1 MTESKSLCYVNKAQ
15 LIRQDHLENLVMK
28 TIKVGI
34 GLLLRLTRSGKIA
47 KNHAATSQRWEQ
59 FFIYSSDHSSTL
71 AIRLGIWFALS
82 TQMAE
87 AAERFAHKPLVN
99 DGILIED
106 MQREPMW

>member
-47 KNHAATSQRWEQ
+47 KNHAATSQR
-59 FFIYSSDHSSTL
+59 
-71 AIRLGIWFALS
+71 
-82 TQMAE
+82 
-87 AAERFAHKPLVN
+87 
-99 DGILIED
+99 
-106 MQREPMW
+106 

>member
-1 MTESKSLCYVNKAQ
+1 
-15 LIRQDHLENLVMK
+15 
-28 TIKVGI
+28 
-34 GLLLRLTRSGKIA
+34 
-47 KNHAATSQRWEQ
+47 
-59 FFIYSSDHSSTL
+59 L

-106 MQREPMW
+106 MQREPM